1 MATAT
6 ECGRACDDARFISPK
21 ECAFRNKRIIK
32 NTVWNRKNKR
42 IRLENPRFLGK
53 SRIFGVLRE
62 LQRLEREKSWREG
75 AVDGGDGSVRYSAT
89 VLQFDFTVIPRVESE
104 FYLYIYIY
112 KYI

>member
-1 MATAT
+1 M
-6 ECGRACDDARFISPK
+6 K
-21 ECAFRNKRIIK
+21 
-32 NTVWNRKNKR
+32 
-42 IRLENPRFLGK
+42 
-53 SRIFGVLRE
+53 E

-75 AVDGGDGSVRYSAT
+75 AVDGGDGNVRYSAT